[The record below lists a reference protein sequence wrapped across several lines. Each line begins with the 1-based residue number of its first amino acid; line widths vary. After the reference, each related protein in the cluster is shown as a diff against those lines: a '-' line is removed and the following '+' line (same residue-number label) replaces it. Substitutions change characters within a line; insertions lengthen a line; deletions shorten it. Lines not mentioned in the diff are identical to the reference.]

1 MMKQRIGGRWSSRR
15 GEEAVR
21 SRSYSISSS
30 STISGTLSTAYTSNC
45 SRNSS
50 GYLASAMH
58 FDFELEPAPAWAAK
72 AEEEQ
77 IKHIANLVREFSD
90 RGGDARV
97 PERWL
102 TELGIGWVLHLPIPG
117 VAASSAAGELG
128 QTYEEYDAPSWI
140 WALSQIVEIIVL
152 TPLKQLPNNYYEKEE
167 QAAPKFFQKAMLKML
182 PFVDWIVASSGM
194 NMEPTYENLS
204 TLLAVH
210 GALSKAFPQIQ
221 LASDSSLGSSAQV
234 FSRIHN
240 NLVRL
245 LAAKEVK
252 AGDAIWSVMKQ
263 IRARILEPTDDN
275 LAPEGS
281 SDIHKATR
289 NHSTRSTP
297 WGLAGLWRACGD
309 LVETDTDDVYE
320 QIFLM
325 PETIELGS
333 PAARYGFVLM
343 DDYALAVTRDA
354 LYTELWRAC
363 AGPLVAVPRPGDLVF
378 YFPQGHIEQVEASM
392 NQISGNQTRLF
403 DLPSKLLCR
412 VLNVELKV
420 ETDTDDVYAQIVL
433 MPETIEEENEV
444 VAGSCTAM
452 TRPTAEAVKSFC
464 KTLTPTDISSGGL
477 CVPRRHANE
486 CLPPLDMSQSPPTQ
500 ELVAKDL
507 HGTEWRFRHIFRG
520 QPKRHILDGDW
531 SGFVSSKRLVAG
543 DVVIFLRGQNGEL
556 RIGFR
561 RAMRHGGVPSS
572 VLSIQSIYF
581 GILATAGHAI
591 ATKIIFSVYY
601 KPR

>member
-289 NHSTRSTP
+289 SVISYIRLLQANNHSS
-297 WGLAGLWRACGD
+297 LARVVSVKYL
-309 LVETDTDDVYE
+309 THN
-320 QIFLM
+320 
-325 PETIELGS
+325 
-333 PAARYGFVLM
+333 
-343 DDYALAVTRDA
+343 
-354 LYTELWRAC
+354 
-363 AGPLVAVPRPGDLVF
+363 AGV
-378 YFPQGHIEQVEASM
+378 
-392 NQISGNQTRLF
+392 
-403 DLPSKLLCR
+403 
-412 VLNVELKV
+412 
-420 ETDTDDVYAQIVL
+420 
-433 MPETIEEENEV
+433 
-444 VAGSCTAM
+444 
-452 TRPTAEAVKSFC
+452 
-464 KTLTPTDISSGGL
+464 
-477 CVPRRHANE
+477 
-486 CLPPLDMSQSPPTQ
+486 PPLDSMIIEIASSLEENLAKESESFPDCGLRFLFLTNNSYYIWSVIDPVAANSISFLSSEQTHKANTTRKVRDYMESYLQASWAPVLSCLFNNPTPLCLGKNKNNSPLAKFESEFHKTYTTHKLWKVPDPGLRKSLRKAITMKIMPGYTEYIEDNNITTPRIAPQ
-500 ELVAKDL
+500 ELEEML
-507 HGTEWRFRHIFRG
+507 H
-520 QPKRHILDGDW
+520 
-531 SGFVSSKRLVAG
+531 
-543 DVVIFLRGQNGEL
+543 EL
-556 RIGFR
+556 FEG
-561 RAMRHGGVPSS
+561 
-572 VLSIQSIYF
+572 
-581 GILATAGHAI
+581 
-591 ATKIIFSVYY
+591 
-601 KPR
+601 